1 MGVYDLIDQP
11 VQDLP
16 AFERRTLMRLRR
28 WVHAVSQSM
37 KPPAAFP
44 DDPFGNAMRLLDE
57 GSSDDLL
64 ILRPCHDTVGESEA
78 ILVALWR
85 LTRIGCDALAR
96 DLASHLV
103 DAARSDKLVLAISA
117 SLAD

>member
-1 MGVYDLIDQP
+1 VYDIIDQP
-11 VQDLP
+11 VRNLP

-28 WVHAVSQSM
+28 WVHAVSQSLN
-37 KPPAAFP
+37 ASRATS
-44 DDPFGNAMRLLDE
+44 DDPFGRAMRLLDE

-85 LTRIGCDALAR
+85 LTRTGSDALAR
-96 DLASHLV
+96 ELAAQLV
-103 DAARSDKLVLAISA
+103 GVTRTDRLVTAISA